1 MQPFSSTHIPL
12 SDVTSNLYPDEPAK
26 TNPSGT
32 LGKFAVAVQ
41 SGVTSFFSSL
51 SPNYVPEHQRQ
62 TNQPTAPVTN
72 TLPADNKNDKTS
84 LVANVLQGVGLASK
98 AISCWVP
105 NASAVSDAVGTLCS
119 SFSLAHSLD
128 NMAMSGKSGKESSS
142 GAENESK
149 SHSQKITDNNR
160 KDEKPGK
167 PVTASGTTNSVSG
180 SVSGPAIA
188 TVTLMAMDR
197 LAGAAAQPS
206 GVKSST
212 SSGPQQ
218 TPGPSHNKTSSVGGD
233 SSRFYNPRTSASST
247 SKTSIRTSQQP
258 TMTSPNKMDSTTSLH
273 SHTST
278 TTVPSSKTTI
288 DSTSPLLSSSAQ
300 ATTSLPNTTITADT
314 ISTPLPPTDARITT
328 TTPLATA
335 AMTTT
340 ASVTET
346 VVTLP
351 EASMTFSG
359 TPPAAALPITPAP
372 LAGTISAWVV
382 VCLGTAVAFVAGIG
396 LSALYQYYHR
406 RDEAQQQAEPEIP
419 LEHLN
424 QKANN

>member
-1 MQPFSSTHIPL
+1 MQPFSSTRVPL

-51 SPNYVPEHQRQ
+51 SPNYIPEHQRQ
-62 TNQPTAPVTN
+62 TKQATAPVTN

-197 LAGAAAQPS
+197 LAGAAAQPAD
-206 GVKSST
+206 GKPGT
-212 SSGPQQ
+212 SSARQL
-218 TPGPSHNKTSSVGGD
+218 TSSLHQSKNFSVGSD
-233 SSRFYNPRTSASST
+233 SSRPYSTQTSASSNSST
-247 SKTSIRTSQQP
+247 SNTVRTSRQP
-258 TMTSPNKMDSTTSLH
+258 TMPSLNKMDSTTNLP

-278 TTVPSSKTTI
+278 G
-288 DSTSPLLSSSAQ
+288 TSPLLSSSAQ
-300 ATTSLPNTTITADT
+300 ATQSLLNTNITADT

-372 LAGTISAWVV
+372 LAGTISTWVV
-382 VCLGTAVAFVAGIG
+382 VCLGTAVAFVACRHWSIRSLPI
-396 LSALYQYYHR
+396 LSSSGRGTATSGT
-406 RDEAQQQAEPEIP
+406 
-419 LEHLN
+419 
-424 QKANN
+424 